1 MRFPHLKDDQMSSEQ
16 LTLAQRYRAS
26 WRAKLPGLDGA
37 LGGPLDAMIRAPEL
51 ASRIS
56 HLSDYFRNCGTLSTR
71 QVEFIVLLS
80 SRAYSSNYEWSAH
93 RPFAEAA
100 GVSPGIADAI
110 AHRRKPDGLTTDE
123 KAIYD
128 LVTALL
134 ETAAVTDSVFEHARA
149 TLGEREVVE
158 IVALC
163 GFYSMI
169 AMILAVADVGAPE
182 GGEKLPLSTPA

>member
-1 MRFPHLKDDQMSSEQ
+1 MRFPYLKDDQMSAEQ
-16 LTLAQRYRAS
+16 LALAQRYRAS
-26 WRAKLPGLDGA
+26 WRAKLPGLTGA

-56 HLSDYFRNCGTLSTR
+56 HLSDYFRSCGTLSSR

-80 SRAYSSNYEWSAH
+80 SRAYSCDYEWSAH

-100 GVSPGIADAI
+100 GVPPAVADAI
-110 AHRRKPDGLTTDE
+110 ANRRKPDGLAADE
-123 KAIYD
+123 QAIYD

-134 ETAAVTDSVFEHARA
+134 ETASVPDGIFEHAIA
-149 TLGEREVVE
+149 TLGERQVAE
-158 IVALC
+158 IAALC

-182 GGEKLPLSTPA
+182 GGETLPLCAQA